1 MATKDTAGAIW
12 EKLELSLDAIYQKY
26 QAQKKAL
33 QQTYQSEIASLSPT
47 YAALKTEAAAQNR
60 IAKSNFAR
68 KAAES
73 GLGSSGEALRR
84 SLLQDAALQQNLTTL
99 SLAQEGKK
107 SELEAE
113 ARTAEQNL
121 SAKENEEIADYTYQ
135 LSKLYFD
142 EVDRESKREMAQ
154 KEWEQ
159 KEAQNA
165 AENELKQQELNLKK
179 EQQAFEQRIKEAL
192 TAAQIESYKASAAR
206 DNAAAE
212 KDRKET
218 EKTSSGTVFVPQENS
233 NILGVG
239 GTNLTGGNDGTNF
252 VPESLSAKALV
263 DSITKE
269 YEIVDRNG
277 NVSHDKKAIANRVR
291 TIVANVSL
299 SADYR
304 YEVYLYA
311 VSLGYL

>member
-12 EKLELSLDAIYQKY
+12 EKLDLSLDALYQKY
-26 QAQKKAL
+26 KAQKEATSKAYE
-33 QQTYQSEIASLSPT
+33 TEISALSPT

-60 IAKSNFAR
+60 IAKANFSR
-68 KAAES
+68 KVAES
-73 GLGSSGEALRR
+73 GLGSSGEALKR
-84 SLLQDAALQQNLTTL
+84 SLLQDSALQQNLTDL
-99 SLAQEGKK
+99 SLAEEAKK
-107 SELEAE
+107 DTLKAE
-113 ARTAEQNL
+113 AREAELKL
-121 SAKENEEIADYTYQ
+121 SAKESEEIADYTYN
-135 LSKLYFD
+135 LSKLYL
-142 EVDRESKREMAQ
+142 EEADREAKREMAL

-165 AENELKQQELNLKK
+165 LEQELRERELALKT

-218 EKTSSGTVFVPQENS
+218 EKGSAGIVFTPQEDG

-239 GTNLTGGNDGTNF
+239 GTNLLGGNDGTNF
-252 VPESLSAKALV
+252 IPESVSAKALV
-263 DSITKE
+263 DSIVKDC
-269 YEIVDRNG
+269 EITDRNG
-277 NVSHDKKAIANRVR
+277 NVSHDKKTVASRVR
-291 TIVANVSL
+291 TVIATASL
-299 SADYR
+299 SPDYR

-311 VSLGYL
+311 ASLGYL